1 MASSLKVQSSKVF
14 DDEDTV
20 IEAKKM
26 SARPESSSD
35 GITNNNYLNETLS
48 AIDFPQVK
56 EPEQHEE
63 RRTSL
68 KKSQKGGA
76 TQYDGIAISKKVTI
90 QENPE

>member
-48 AIDFPQVK
+48 AIDFP
-56 EPEQHEE
+56 
-63 RRTSL
+63 
-68 KKSQKGGA
+68 
-76 TQYDGIAISKKVTI
+76 
-90 QENPE
+90 